1 LGSTLGDYLGSILA
15 EGLRSG
21 FTDSLGSTLG
31 DCFGSTLGDG
41 FLSGLGE
48 GLVSILGETLRSG
61 LGEVLGST
69 LPGTLLSCGLG
80 DCFTLVG
87 VLTSFWT
94 GSFVS
99 SLAASGFSFTMVS
112 VASSTSIV
120 CLPWVVAASDRIS
133 PLLFFFT

>member
-1 LGSTLGDYLGSILA
+1 LGSTLGEGFGSTLG
-15 EGLRSG
+15 EG
-21 FTDSLGSTLG
+21 LGSTLG

-41 FLSGLGE
+41 FLSGF
-48 GLVSILGETLRSG
+48 GETLRSG

-69 LPGTLLSCGLG
+69 LAGTLVSCGLG
-80 DCFTLVG
+80 DCFPLVG

-99 SLAASGFSFTMVS
+99 SLAASGFSFCMVS

-120 CLPWVVAASDRIS
+120 CLP
-133 PLLFFFT
+133 